1 MNDTKCIQQAIVA
14 GGCFWCIES
23 PMQRLNGVDSAISG
37 YMGGKIKD
45 PSYHQICSG
54 TTGHAEVVVI
64 TFDANLISYQQILQ
78 VFFALHDP
86 TMLNQQGNDRGTQY
100 RSAIFYQDEQQLHIA
115 QQEIKKL
122 TNSAQYSSAIVTTL
136 EPEQEFYIADE
147 DHQNFY
153 NKNPYQ
159 PYCQI
164 MIAPKLAKLESL
176 FRDKVKAV

>member
-1 MNDTKCIQQAIVA
+1 MNETKSLQQAIVA
-14 GGCFWCIES
+14 GGCFWCIEA
-23 PMQRLNGVDSAISG
+23 PMQRLNGVKSALSG

-45 PSYHQICSG
+45 PSYQQICSG

-64 TFDANLISYQQILQ
+64 TFDETIISYQQILQ

-100 RSAIFYQDEQQLHIA
+100 RSAIFYKNEQQLNTA
-115 QQEIKKL
+115 QLEIKKL
-122 TNSAQYSSAIVTTL
+122 NESGEYDSAIVTTL
-136 EPEQEFYIADE
+136 EPEQDFFIADE
-147 DHQNFY
+147 GHQNFY

-164 MIAPKLAKLESL
+164 MIAPKLAKLEYL
-176 FRDKVKAV
+176 FRDKMK